1 MNDEMAF
8 IVAIIFILGSF
19 RLLRPLVHAIAD
31 ILRTRFANDKTLP
44 ARDEQI
50 DALHEVIE
58 TLQDQVSR
66 LSERVEFTERLLEK
80 PRETPTEEPT
90 LKG

>member
-1 MNDEMAF
+1 MDDGMAF

-31 ILRTRFANDKTLP
+31 VLRSRFAQDKTLP

-50 DALHEVIE
+50 DALHDVIE
-58 TLQDQVSR
+58 SLQYQVAR

-80 PRETPTEEPT
+80 PREAPEREPT